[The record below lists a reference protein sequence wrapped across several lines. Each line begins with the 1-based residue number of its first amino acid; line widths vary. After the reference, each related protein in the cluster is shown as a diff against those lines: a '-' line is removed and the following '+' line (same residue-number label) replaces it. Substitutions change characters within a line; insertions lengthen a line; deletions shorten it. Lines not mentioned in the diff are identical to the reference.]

1 MARALC
7 YNTCKYL
14 TVTLYILVVLL
25 SRLSILC
32 AGAVKDSVVGEE
44 RIAQYLLAILNSRRT
59 PLHWDRLGNERMR
72 TAPEFD
78 GRNKNIFADSIPK
91 RRRQLNVSDSDA
103 LYIEVLIFT
112 NSMLL

>member
-1 MARALC
+1 M
-7 YNTCKYL
+7 
-14 TVTLYILVVLL
+14 
-25 SRLSILC
+25 C

-59 PLHWDRLGNERMR
+59 PLHWDRLGNERMQ